1 MVSMAQIK
9 RGLSSG
15 RIDDLH
21 ELRLPVVAV
30 ISCIAW
36 VRLLLLLL
44 LLVTV
49 MVVLLRRSLLLH
61 LQVLGLLLLLL
72 GESEKKNYYKIFK
85 AVTAELPVIL
95 I

>member
-36 VRLLLLLL
+36 VGLLLL

-72 GESEKKNYYKIFK
+72 GESEKKQ
-85 AVTAELPVIL
+85 
-95 I
+95 

>member
-44 LLVTV
+44 LVTV

-72 GESEKKNYYKIFK
+72 GESEKKTSQSDKVTVHIPCEVYY
-85 AVTAELPVIL
+85 
-95 I
+95 